1 MVTMAT
7 RKQLSSVTQ
16 RLFTNHLECDIC
28 HCPYQDPKTL
38 CCLHSF
44 CMDCLMRY
52 RDARKTRKLHCPVCQ
67 QLTQLPSVGV
77 RGLPDSIT
85 LMHLAEDMEW
95 IGEQNK
101 DSMNKPTCPKHKAKV
116 MRFYCDTC
124 RMLICRDCIV
134 LDHPRENHQILDTK
148 ADRTGYKQALVHHF
162 PDYEKTLASITNDH
176 DRIVEA
182 KRELRDRVDAA
193 IKDVTTR
200 TAEVMCTPEV
210 RAEEEKIIGE
220 ICTLEECQKSKLSRL
235 ARVGERRK
243 LSRQVLET
251 GRDDATAYDYD
262 FLALY
267 DVIIMGMEMLSGC
280 SPPRAEGVRSYPA
293 FAHSWKVEAPLGKVV
308 MEDTWEL
315 CCAFGKRGSGP
326 GEFESVRGIAAA
338 EPNEIAVADWRN
350 AQVLIFNNKGH
361 IKDSIL
367 ILANDI
373 VSTKDQWVILSTSFV
388 KVYNRGNKQLAD
400 EFQTRQ
406 QGDEVGKVY
415 EAPLSLAIRTD
426 GNIIVGY
433 RGRGTLTE
441 HSPTS
446 GDLVRTIPVQISP
459 SFLAVMSNNW
469 LVISDHVKG
478 LVEVVEVADDKAVTL
493 FTIRP
498 TISGERVKS
507 CRGVCSNDSG
517 IYLGVSTG
525 FHNGG
530 HVHHYDNEGD
540 FISCIAQGL
549 YGPYGITFT
558 ADGQELAVADHHSV
572 KIYHKV

>member
-210 RAEEEKIIGE
+210 RAEEEKII
-220 ICTLEECQKSKLSRL
+220 
-235 ARVGERRK
+235 
-243 LSRQVLET
+243 
-251 GRDDATAYDYD
+251 D
-262 FLALY
+262 
-267 DVIIMGMEMLSGC
+267 
-280 SPPRAEGVRSYPA
+280 
-293 FAHSWKVEAPLGKVV
+293 
-308 MEDTWEL
+308 
-315 CCAFGKRGSGP
+315 
-326 GEFESVRGIAAA
+326 
-338 EPNEIAVADWRN
+338 
-350 AQVLIFNNKGH
+350 
-361 IKDSIL
+361 
-367 ILANDI
+367 DI